1 MIPRFGYPELHSI
14 HSALTITIVSVGK
27 EDGRTPSIPEPSQM
41 YFHFIWIS
49 IIGGL
54 LRSCSPLIVMFADQ
68 FSTRGHFS
76 FIVSIYLEHQC
87 KTLTQTFS
95 AVMLLVIQAPF
106 FHHFI
111 QRPYDVSWIM
121 MQEHWGGLPC
131 QCYTLKSFEMT
142 LTLSWLSNSV
152 RVNELLMHL
161 L

>member
-1 MIPRFGYPELHSI
+1 MIPRFGYPGLHSI
-14 HSALTITIVSVGK
+14 HSALTITIVPVGN
-27 EDGRTPSIPEPSQM
+27 EDGCTPSIPEPSQT

-54 LRSCSPLIVMFADQ
+54 LRSCSPLIVTFADQ

-95 AVMLLVIQAPF
+95 AVMLLVMQTLY
-106 FHHFI
+106 FI
-111 QRPYDVSWIM
+111 ISYRDLM
-121 MQEHWGGLPC
+121 MSHGLWCRSTGVACHANVTP
-131 QCYTLKSFEMT
+131 LKSFEIS
-142 LTLSWLSNSV
+142 LTFSWLLNYV
-152 RVNELLMHL
+152 RVNELLMRL